1 MLLESIVMTGIL
13 VVLSVAV
20 PYVMRL
26 RQRNLKEVLYTLKLN
41 NDNNQLPTESSEY
54 MYGTVLYRRQYANTI
69 ETYNYT
75 NGNPIV
81 EMIFIVKS
89 DDKNDEVFIRRY
101 NVNLKWSDFNFI
113 DIGNKMMET
122 YDDIIDGTFESF
134 ISFYVELFKK
144 SKIERTTIS
153 NIKRNYAILFD
164 RNEWNKFDDYINDIK
179 NAEVFDSEMQDILNV
194 NRVEDISTNEMYT
207 EHNGKLDSEQIRQ
220 QYENREGT
228 FSNQLLCSNQ
238 LPISSSIVYCNQGV
252 SGILSPQLFDID
264 TSQPQVKSQLTSEYD
279 RVLNEAREIRKIA
292 ESVARKSILG
302 EVESENLSPINEPT
316 MPPRRKIRY

>member
-1 MLLESIVMTGIL
+1 
-13 VVLSVAV
+13 
-20 PYVMRL
+20 
-26 RQRNLKEVLYTLKLN
+26 
-41 NDNNQLPTESSEY
+41 
-54 MYGTVLYRRQYANTI
+54 MYGTVLYRRQYATTI
-69 ETYNYT
+69 ATYNYT

-113 DIGNKMMET
+113 DIGHKMMET
-122 YDDIIDGTFESF
+122 YDDSIDGTYESF

-144 SKIERTTIS
+144 SKIERTTLS
-153 NIKRNYAILFD
+153 NIKRNYTILFD
-164 RNEWNKFDDYINDIK
+164 RNEWNKFDDYNSDIK

-194 NRVEDISTNEMYT
+194 NKIEDISTNEIYT
-207 EHNGKLDSEQIRQ
+207 EHLGVWGSEQIRQ

-228 FSNQLLCSNQ
+228 FSNYTSCQLLCATH

-264 TSQPQVKSQLTSEYD
+264 TPQPQVKSQFSSEYD

>member
-1 MLLESIVMTGIL
+1 MLLESIVMLGI
-13 VVLSVAV
+13 VSVLSVAV
-20 PYVMRL
+20 PYTMRL
-26 RQRNLKEVLYTLKLN
+26 RRRNLKEVLQTLKLN
-41 NDNNQLPTESSEY
+41 NDNNELPTELSQY
-54 MYGTVLYRRQYANTI
+54 RYGTVLYRRQYENTI
-69 ETYNYT
+69 ARYNYT

-101 NVNLKWSDFNFI
+101 NVNLKWSNFNFI

-144 SKIERTTIS
+144 SKIERTTLS

-194 NRVEDISTNEMYT
+194 NKVEDISTNEMYT
-207 EHNGKLDSEQIRQ
+207 EHNGKWDSEQIRQ
-220 QYENREGT
+220 QYENREGA
-228 FSNQLLCSNQ
+228 FSNYISCQSTCA
-238 LPISSSIVYCNQGV
+238 PISSSIVYCNQGV

-264 TSQPQVKSQLTSEYD
+264 TSPPPKDRILREGQEPVPPQ
-279 RVLNEAREIRKIA
+279 
-292 ESVARKSILG
+292 
-302 EVESENLSPINEPT
+302 